1 MELAVQKEALGYP
14 NCPPWSPRAARS
26 CSQNPQDQ
34 PGELAAGGEQGTVY
48 LAASPPLALVK
59 TDLLKAF
66 SPKHTLPGSQ
76 QVGER
81 QQQTAPHRRLGRG
94 EGLRRGGPLC
104 LELSPR
110 EVTVTHFHAR
120 IRIYREGWLSP

>member
-14 NCPPWSPRAARS
+14 NCPLWSPRAARS

-34 PGELAAGGEQGTVY
+34 PGELAAGGKQGTVY

-81 QQQTAPHRRLGRG
+81 QQQTQPHTGGWGGVRGSEGVGHSAWSSARGR
-94 EGLRRGGPLC
+94 
-104 LELSPR
+104 
-110 EVTVTHFHAR
+110 
-120 IRIYREGWLSP
+120 